1 MGWEQMPTPLDCIVT
16 PKAATP
22 GSTSFLALPAPLVLE
37 DSKPFRLAELPSQ
50 GCRCILTG
58 WRTPRRHGAS
68 PDKFQFLWK
77 WLLPEF
83 PTEKIFNQ
91 PLPPSLLLGTHRPF
105 CWAPTEA
112 PIVPEVPL
120 LRRLVERTLEG
131 QKGLLETRR
140 ICLAKDQ
147 RALRYMKFHQHLLTL
162 P

>member
-1 MGWEQMPTPLDCIVT
+1 MEQVQTNF
-16 PKAATP
+16 
-22 GSTSFLALPAPLVLE
+22 SSFGN
-37 DSKPFRLAELPSQ
+37 
-50 GCRCILTG
+50 GCFQSSGQRRSLTN
-58 WRTPRRHGAS
+58 PY
-68 PDKFQFLWK
+68 
-77 WLLPEF
+77 
-83 PTEKIFNQ
+83 
-91 PLPPSLLLGTHRPF
+91 HRPF

-112 PIVPEVPL
+112 PTVPEVPL